1 MIKSGG
7 DYRVSS
13 FFHSCALCI
22 AAKRISTMQHIFI
35 CTELGTTGHIGLVLS
50 LYMKWGG
57 VSVKYT
63 PNDESGKYLVDEHE
77 WSCFPLA
84 TFVRNVV

>member
-1 MIKSGG
+1 MIKSSG

-13 FFHSCALCI
+13 FFSFLCTMYCSKKDKHH
-22 AAKRISTMQHIFI
+22 AAHLYMYG
-35 CTELGTTGHIGLVLS
+35 GTTGHIGLVLR
-50 LYMKWGG
+50 LNMKWGG